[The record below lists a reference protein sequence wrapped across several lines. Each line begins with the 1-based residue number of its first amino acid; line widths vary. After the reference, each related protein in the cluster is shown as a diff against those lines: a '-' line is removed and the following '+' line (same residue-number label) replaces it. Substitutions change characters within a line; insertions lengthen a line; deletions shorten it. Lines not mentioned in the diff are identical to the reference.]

1 MDLDKLSSLGLE
13 EEETTKAGKLP
24 TFTAC
29 SADLRAWST
38 CSTLL
43 ISLYNFKGNVATS
56 PTAYTSEI
64 LVLKNASV
72 CN

>member
-1 MDLDKLSSLGLE
+1 
-13 EEETTKAGKLP
+13 
-24 TFTAC
+24 
-29 SADLRAWST
+29 
-38 CSTLL
+38 
-43 ISLYNFKGNVATS
+43 LYNFKGNVATS